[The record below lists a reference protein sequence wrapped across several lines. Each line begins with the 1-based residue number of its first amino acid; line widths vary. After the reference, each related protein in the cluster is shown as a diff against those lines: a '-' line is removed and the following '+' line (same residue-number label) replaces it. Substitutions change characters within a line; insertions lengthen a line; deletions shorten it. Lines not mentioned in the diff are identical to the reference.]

1 MKLLT
6 TDMKMADVVQSNYLL
21 MPVISRFG
29 IPFGFGEMTIREIC
43 RKRKIDADF
52 FCAIINAFSHED
64 YFPAKR
70 LKAFNVL
77 MILEYLER
85 THTYYTRVQ
94 IPLIERLLQDLTK
107 KLTSDKKKLKLIKK
121 FYLDYK
127 QELLAHLSREEQVTF
142 PYIKKVYRL
151 FHSPQPVEREKRK
164 LTQYSMHVYEE
175 EHSDVDEK
183 LNDLKSILI
192 KYVRGETVQDVY
204 QKIIAELFRFEKDIR
219 DHTRIEDKI
228 LLPMVAEMEDRLFS
242 PREHSRRSDGSAV
255 PGTHSVPPMPATR
268 LGSGAARA
276 NLETFRIPSD
286 LPRLQLK
293 KLDELTS
300 REVEVLQLVACGLL
314 NKEIAD
320 TLSIS
325 LHTVISHRRKI
336 TKKLEI
342 RTVAG
347 LTIYALMNGL
357 ISSRHIS

>member
-6 TDMKMADVVQSNYLL
+6 TNMKMADVVQSNYLL

-43 RKRKIDADF
+43 RKHKIDADF
-52 FCAIINAFSHED
+52 FCAIINAYSLED

-77 MILEYLER
+77 MIIGYLER
-85 THTYYTRVQ
+85 THTYYTHVQ
-94 IPLIERLLQDLTK
+94 IPLIERLLQELTK

-127 QELLAHLSREEQVTF
+127 RELLAHLSREEEMTF

-151 FHSPQPVEREKRK
+151 FHGTRATEKDRRS
-164 LTQYSMHVYEE
+164 LTQYSMQVYQE

-192 KYVRGETVQDVY
+192 KYVRAETVQDIH
-204 QKIIAELFRFEKDIR
+204 QKVIAELFRFEKDIR

-228 LLPMVAEMEDRLFS
+228 LLPMVAEMEEKLFY
-242 PREHSRRSDGSAV
+242 PKEHPKRTDGRAQ
-255 PGTHSVPPMPATR
+255 PGTDDTSTLPPVQHGLRSQGPE
-268 LGSGAARA
+268 LGPY
-276 NLETFRIPSD
+276 RIPSD
-286 LPRLQLK
+286 LPRPQLK
-293 KLDELTS
+293 ELDQLTS

-325 LHTVISHRRKI
+325 LHTVISHRKNI

-357 ISSRHIS
+357 ISSKHIN